1 MYYTYCEACLLDD
14 SVNESVVNPD
24 QQLAEGLEFSFAW
37 RLRWPRNAVK
47 LAGSG

>member
-1 MYYTYCEACLLDD
+1 MSMYSKVAFLVKDLAWRRRSTE
-14 SVNESVVNPD
+14 
-24 QQLAEGLEFSFAW
+24 QLAEGLEFSFAW